1 MEDTLSVVPSLGRKI
16 IELRD
21 RRAAKEIFCALI
33 DGKSVEVEP
42 IIVDCRPLVHGRV
55 DVVII
60 GGFGPD
66 ETAPPI
72 FDGWRNSDFA
82 GGVYL
87 HPRFPNWYVREAFET
102 GFKSLVITKF
112 LEQEFM
118 IEFDKPVD
126 VLRMISR
133 IYG

>member
-1 MEDTLSVVPSLGRKI
+1 MEDTSGVVPSVGRKI
-16 IELRD
+16 TELRD
-21 RRAAKEIFCALI
+21 RRSSKTAFCVVV

-55 DVVII
+55 DAVII

-66 ETAPPI
+66 KCAPPA
-72 FDGWRNSDFA
+72 FEGWGNSDFA
-82 GGVYL
+82 GGVYV
-87 HPRFPNWYVREAFET
+87 HPRYPNWYIRDSFKQGFRE
-102 GFKSLVITKF
+102 LMITKF
-112 LEQEFM
+112 LEQEFGVKFN
-118 IEFDKPVD
+118 EPVD